1 MVWSFLDI
9 LGIVLGSHEAWT
21 LEHTRWGN
29 RGHTQWARME
39 GTHSMAVVVALW
51 VCELPVGLGG
61 GD

>member
-29 RGHTQWARME
+29 RD
-39 GTHSMAVVVALW
+39 THS
-51 VCELPVGLGG
+51 GQDGGQTFHGG
-61 GD
+61 GGSSLGV